1 MDRNNKMGTE
11 KITRLLLQFSL
22 PAIVGMLVNALYNIV
37 DRIFIGN
44 SAELGTLGL
53 AGLTISFPIMMIMMA
68 LAVLF
73 GIGGATLFSIRL
85 GEGKPEEAERV
96 LGLTS
101 LLLILSALTLT
112 VVGNI
117 YLESLLKAFGASE
130 AVLPHAMEYMR
141 IILLGAVFQGISMG
155 GNNFI
160 RADGSPKI
168 AMLTMFLGAG
178 FNILFDPLLIYVFGW
193 GMAGAAIATVGG
205 WVLTSIWVGFYFYGS
220 KSKSAAKFKPENA
233 RFDPALALRIT
244 LTGVP
249 AFTMQVSNSVLNV
262 VLNKSLAFYGGDI
275 AVSGMG
281 IINAIQTI
289 MIMPLIGIN
298 QGTSP
303 IVGFNFGARQYDRV
317 KEAIKW
323 AIVGASTVTVA
334 GYVLIKAVPELL
346 ITMFN
351 REPDLIA
358 FASRGLSIWFYFLP
372 VVGFQVVGANY
383 FQAVGKVRPAIL
395 LTLTRRVLILVP
407 AIIILA
413 QRYGTDGILAASPL
427 ADILAA
433 AITGIWLSLEL
444 RQLGKEGQPGFG
456 LEGSGQKA

>member
-1 MDRNNKMGTE
+1 VDRNNKMGTE

-233 RFDPALALRIT
+233 RFRSGFGPAHYPHRCSCL
-244 LTGVP
+244 
-249 AFTMQVSNSVLNV
+249 
-262 VLNKSLAFYGGDI
+262 
-275 AVSGMG
+275 
-281 IINAIQTI
+281 
-289 MIMPLIGIN
+289 
-298 QGTSP
+298 
-303 IVGFNFGARQYDRV
+303 YD
-317 KEAIKW
+317 A
-323 AIVGASTVTVA
+323 
-334 GYVLIKAVPELL
+334 
-346 ITMFN
+346 
-351 REPDLIA
+351 
-358 FASRGLSIWFYFLP
+358 
-372 VVGFQVVGANY
+372 GFQ
-383 FQAVGKVRPAIL
+383 QR
-395 LTLTRRVLILVP
+395 
-407 AIIILA
+407 A
-413 QRYGTDGILAASPL
+413 QRSIEQKFGILRGRYCRLWYGHYQRYSNHNDYAT
-427 ADILAA
+427 D
-433 AITGIWLSLEL
+433 WD
-444 RQLGKEGQPGFG
+444 
-456 LEGSGQKA
+456 